1 MQGRGHKKSIIM
13 VIDVIVEEGF
23 KKWLVA
29 MGYADSTVT
38 GSVQKVW
45 DFIQWLSKRGIA
57 EINQVDGKTVRL
69 YYEYLQKRKSR
80 RNTGSLSVNYI
91 NSNINALKRF
101 SRYLEESGKGIL
113 EIDLPV
119 KPAETLSKS
128 ILSRKEIR
136 LMYQACNQD
145 TDEYSQLLASR
156 DRAILGIF
164 YGCGLRRSEGLA
176 LNVQDVMLKEKLVFV
191 RKGKNYRERYVPMAE
206 TVREDLTQYIRI
218 ARKKLLSY
226 SGSKQEALLISRQAK
241 RLSGN
246 QLIGRIQYLA
256 TLAGID
262 SKPGVHTLRH
272 SIATHLLQSGMS
284 LEEVSRF
291 LGHATLEST
300 QIYTHIANECK
311 E

>member
-1 MQGRGHKKSIIM
+1 M
-13 VIDVIVEEGF
+13 VIDVILEEGF
-23 KKWLVA
+23 KRWLVA

-45 DFIQWLSKRGIA
+45 DFIQWLSQRGIA
-57 EINQVDGKTVRL
+57 EISQVDGKTVRL
-69 YYEYLQKRKSR
+69 YYEYLQKRKSK
-80 RNTGSLSVNYI
+80 RNSGSLSVNYI
-91 NSNINALKRF
+91 NGNINALKRF
-101 SRYLEESGKGIL
+101 SRYLEQTGRGIL

-119 KPAETLSKS
+119 KPPELISKTV
-128 ILSRKEIR
+128 LSREEIR
-136 LMYQACNQD
+136 RMYQVCGKGD
-145 TDEYSQLLASR
+145 DDYVKLLGSR
-156 DRAILGIF
+156 DRAILSIF

-176 LNVQDVMLKEKLVFV
+176 LNIQDVMLKEKLVFV
-191 RKGKNYRERYVPMAE
+191 RKGKNYRQRYVPMAE
-206 TVREDLTQYIRI
+206 QVREDLTEYIRI

-272 SIATHLLQSGMS
+272 TIATHLLQSGMS
-284 LEEVSRF
+284 LEEVSQF
-291 LGHATLEST
+291 LGHASLEST
-300 QIYTHIANECK
+300 QIYTHIVNEQGS
-311 E
+311 

>member
-1 MQGRGHKKSIIM
+1 
-13 VIDVIVEEGF
+13 
-23 KKWLVA
+23 

-45 DFIQWLSKRGIA
+45 DFIQWLSQRGIGD
-57 EINQVDGKTVRL
+57 ISQVDGKTVRL
-69 YYEYLQKRKSR
+69 YYEYLQKRKSK
-80 RNTGSLSVNYI
+80 RNSGSLSVNYI
-91 NSNINALKRF
+91 NANINALKRF
-101 SRYLEESGKGIL
+101 SRYLEQTGRGIM

-119 KPAETLSKS
+119 KPAESISKTV
-128 ILSRKEIR
+128 LSREEIR
-136 LMYQACNQD
+136 RMYQVCGKGDDN
-145 TDEYSQLLASR
+145 YVKLLGSR
-156 DRAILGIF
+156 DRAILSIF

-176 LNVQDVMLKEKLVFV
+176 LNIQDVMLKEKLVFV
-191 RKGKNYRERYVPMAE
+191 RKGKNYRQRYVPMAE
-206 TVREDLTQYIRI
+206 QVREDLTEYIRI

-272 SIATHLLQSGMS
+272 TIATHLLQSGMS
-284 LEEVSRF
+284 LEEVSQF
-291 LGHATLEST
+291 LGHASLEST
-300 QIYTHIANECK
+300 QIYTHLSAEASAK
-311 E
+311 EDSQ

>member
-1 MQGRGHKKSIIM
+1 M
-13 VIDVIVEEGF
+13 VIDIILEEGF
-23 KKWLVA
+23 KRWLVA

-38 GSVQKVW
+38 GSAQKVW
-45 DFIQWLSKRGIA
+45 DFIHWLSKRGLA
-57 EINQVDGKTVRL
+57 ELSQVDGKTVRL
-69 YYEYLQKRKSR
+69 YYEYLQKRKSK

-91 NSNINALKRF
+91 NSNVNALKRF
-101 SRYLEESGKGIL
+101 SRYLEETGRGSI

-119 KPAETLSKS
+119 KPAETITKN
-128 ILSRKEIR
+128 ILTRREIR
-136 LMYQACNQD
+136 LMYEACVQE
-145 TDEYSQLLASR
+145 TDDYSHLLASR
-156 DRAILGIF
+156 DRAILSIF

-191 RKGKNYRERYVPMAE
+191 RRGKNYRQRYVPMAE
-206 TVREDLTQYIRI
+206 SVREDLMQYIRI

-226 SGSKQEALLISRQAK
+226 SGAKQEALLISRQAK

-246 QLIGRIQYLA
+246 QLIGRIQHLA
-256 TLAGID
+256 TLAGIETR
-262 SKPGVHTLRH
+262 PGVHTLRH

-300 QIYTHIANECK
+300 QIYTHIANEQK

>member
-1 MQGRGHKKSIIM
+1 
-13 VIDVIVEEGF
+13 
-23 KKWLVA
+23 

-45 DFIQWLSKRGIA
+45 DFIQWLSQRGIA
-57 EINQVDGKTVRL
+57 EISQVDGKTVRL
-69 YYEYLQKRKSR
+69 YYEYLQKRKSK
-80 RNTGSLSVNYI
+80 RNSGSLSVNYI
-91 NSNINALKRF
+91 NGNINALKRF
-101 SRYLEESGKGIL
+101 SRYLEQTGRGIM

-119 KPAETLSKS
+119 KPAESISKTV
-128 ILSRKEIR
+128 LSREEIR
-136 LMYQACNQD
+136 RMYQVCGKGDDN
-145 TDEYSQLLASR
+145 YVKLLGSR
-156 DRAILGIF
+156 DRAILSIF

-176 LNVQDVMLKEKLVFV
+176 LNIQDVMLKEKLVFV
-191 RKGKNYRERYVPMAE
+191 RKGKNYRQRYVPMAE
-206 TVREDLTQYIRI
+206 QVREDLTEYIRI

-272 SIATHLLQSGMS
+272 TIATHLLQSGMS
-284 LEEVSRF
+284 LEEVSQF
-291 LGHATLEST
+291 LGHASLEST
-300 QIYTHIANECK
+300 QIYTHLSAEASAK
-311 E
+311 EDSQ